1 MAMPVLILFAAV
13 IVFLMFY
20 IPTLIERNLIQS
32 VSLSGEQTAKQFKV
46 IRGYY
51 TKNVIKKVLASEGI
65 RPAIRHE
72 GEPGKIPLPAT
83 LVHDLSKQLKGAGL
97 SLQLY
102 SPFPFPNRSSRRLS
116 KQQQETWKQLNND
129 PKTPVVTT
137 STVAGDTIISVAI
150 ADTMSAKGC
159 VACHNS
165 RPDTPK
171 DDWKLGDVRGILQV
185 DTNISAQIAAGS
197 HTSAHIIVTLIIVLV
212 SVIAVLAFVFK
223 HTIGNKLSEIGNSM
237 HELAEGE
244 GNLSAQLEVDG
255 NDEVSGLAR
264 TFNSFISKLKDS
276 IIQASSS
283 SDEAANMAVV
293 MNKSAEQA
301 NSMVALQN
309 NETQAAV
316 KLVNDMGENMKEVV
330 EIASSALA
338 SAREAHTSTE
348 QGMQVVAEATQAIS
362 SLSDEI
368 KQAGKVTETLRQE
381 TDNIGSV
388 IEVINSIANQTNL
401 LALNAAIEAARAGEQ
416 GRGFA
421 VVADEVRSLA
431 SRTQESTKEIQQM
444 MASLQQ
450 GTDDAVAVMLTSQHK
465 ATDSV
470 QRSEDANV
478 ALEKI
483 HAAIFVIIEKN
494 REIASATENQNTM
507 SIDVQKSLSN
517 INDISGQS
525 ADIAV
530 DTADNSKKLA
540 EITANLKEIMNKF
553 KT

>member
-1 MAMPVLILFAAV
+1 
-13 IVFLMFY
+13 
-20 IPTLIERNLIQS
+20 
-32 VSLSGEQTAKQFKV
+32 
-46 IRGYY
+46 
-51 TKNVIKKVLASEGI
+51 
-65 RPAIRHE
+65 
-72 GEPGKIPLPAT
+72 
-83 LVHDLSKQLKGAGL
+83 
-97 SLQLY
+97 
-102 SPFPFPNRSSRRLS
+102 
-116 KQQQETWKQLNND
+116 
-129 PKTPVVTT
+129 
-137 STVAGDTIISVAI
+137 
-150 ADTMSAKGC
+150 
-159 VACHNS
+159 
-165 RPDTPK
+165 
-171 DDWKLGDVRGILQV
+171 
-185 DTNISAQIAAGS
+185 
-197 HTSAHIIVTLIIVLV
+197 
-212 SVIAVLAFVFK
+212 
-223 HTIGNKLSEIGNSM
+223 
-237 HELAEGE
+237 
-244 GNLSAQLEVDG
+244 
-255 NDEVSGLAR
+255 
-264 TFNSFISKLKDS
+264 
-276 IIQASSS
+276 
-283 SDEAANMAVV
+283 
-293 MNKSAEQA
+293 
-301 NSMVALQN
+301 MVALQN
-309 NETQAAV
+309 KETQAAV